1 MKVVDAVLILTST
14 KDAAVR
20 AVTPATNAQSIVV
33 VYTNLNGFFSYTN
46 NTFLDI
52 IWISPFIFM
61 VQVTLLFRK

>member
-14 KDAAVR
+14 KDTAVR
-20 AVTPATNAQSIVV
+20 AVTPATNAQSIVA